1 MRYYAKVSTLED
13 REDLEKFT
21 MDELHGILISYEMRT
36 GKEKSSKRETTFK
49 ESKATR
55 NHEHVPNQNHSD
67 ISDEEEA
74 NFIRKLN
81 KGSGK

>member
-1 MRYYAKVSTLED
+1 
-13 REDLEKFT
+13 

-36 GKEKSSKRETTFK
+36 GKEKSSKRETNFK
-49 ESKATR
+49 ESKAIR
-55 NHEHVPNQNHSD
+55 NHENVPNQNHSD